1 MPGMFTPAALGMP
14 TPRLE
19 TITRMNTPTPPASHG
34 HLRMWGAL
42 LVQRLPG
49 VSQRS
54 LSLEQAPQGLF
65 LLWLSFMGL
74 LVFGASVMA
83 QHGLWQRLVQADP
96 TGLTI
101 AIVLL
106 FIACSLW
113 AGARSWQLGRQWQAL
128 HSPCGPANWAADY
141 LSARAHPATD
151 MRVWQQVLN
160 DRAHG
165 PQEMAWWLNGIQLKL
180 GLLGKVIGFSVLAFE
195 LGRMDGFDPQQSA
208 QMLKSLTGGLGIA
221 LLTTITGLTANIL
234 LGLQL
239 MRIDRFADGLVAEIL
254 TRGEAQAMTAPPD
267 KARA

>member
-1 MPGMFTPAALGMP
+1 
-14 TPRLE
+14 
-19 TITRMNTPTPPASHG
+19 MNSLTHPVSRWHQ
-34 HLRMWGAL
+34 RMWGAL
-42 LVQRLPG
+42 LVKRLP
-49 VSQRS
+49 VASRPS
-54 LSLEQAPQGLF
+54 MALEQSPQGLF
-65 LLWLSFMGL
+65 LLWLAFMGL
-74 LVFGASVMA
+74 LVFAGCVMA
-83 QHGLWQRLVQADP
+83 QHGLWLRLVQADP

-106 FIACSLW
+106 FMGCSIW
-113 AGARSWQLGRQWQAL
+113 AGARSWQLGRQWLAL
-128 HSPCGPANWAADY
+128 HSPAPALVAGHASWADDY
-141 LSARAHPATD
+141 LHARTHSATD
-151 MRVWQQVLN
+151 KGVLLQVLS

-221 LLTTITGLTANIL
+221 LLTTITGLAANIL

-254 TRGEAQAMTAPPD
+254 MRGEAQAMGETAD
-267 KARA
+267 KASA

>member
-1 MPGMFTPAALGMP
+1 
-14 TPRLE
+14 
-19 TITRMNTPTPPASHG
+19 MNTLAHPVSRWHQ
-34 HLRMWGAL
+34 RMWGAL

-49 VSQRS
+49 VSRPS
-54 LSLEQAPQGLF
+54 MSLEQLPQGLF

-74 LVFGASVMA
+74 LVFAASLMG
-83 QHGLWQRLVQADP
+83 QHGLWQRLVRADP

-101 AIVLL
+101 VIVLL
-106 FIACSLW
+106 FLGCSLW
-113 AGARSWQLGRQWQAL
+113 AGLRSWRLGLQWQAL
-128 HSPCGPANWAADY
+128 QQSAQRSETGKPSWATDY
-141 LSARAHPATD
+141 LTARAHKATD
-151 MRVWQQVLN
+151 KGVLQQVLS

-221 LLTTITGLTANIL
+221 LLTTITGLAANIL

-254 TRGEAQAMTAPPD
+254 IRGEAQAMHETLD
-267 KARA
+267 KASP

>member
-1 MPGMFTPAALGMP
+1 M
-14 TPRLE
+14 E
-19 TITRMNTPTPPASHG
+19 TITRMNTLTHPTRHG
-34 HLRMWGAL
+34 HRRMWGAL

-49 VSQRS
+49 VSQPS
-54 LSLEQAPQGLF
+54 QSLEQAPQGLF

-74 LVFGASVMA
+74 LVFAASVMA
-83 QHGLWQRLVQADP
+83 QHGLWHRLVQADP

-106 FIACSLW
+106 FITCSLW

-128 HSPCGPANWAADY
+128 STPHSTKDEKRATSASWTADY
-141 LSARAHPATD
+141 LNARAHPATD
-151 MRVWQQVLN
+151 KSVLQQVLS

-254 TRGEAQAMTAPPD
+254 TRGEAQAMFASPD
-267 KARA
+267 KANA